1 MVSNVN
7 FVPIS
12 DEQREQ
18 AKQQRLV
25 DQEFA
30 RNNLK
35 TSYADQIHWVS
46 LASKYN
52 SKLPLWWKPSSDVK
66 YLRRIAKK
74 ANFDLN
80 LFVDSTG
87 CSNIKEWV
95 GLNSN
100 YTALGVCGPLLEY
113 IDEYFTN
120 PPVFPLEKA
129 SESRIN
135 VAS

>member
-1 MVSNVN
+1 MNN
-7 FVPIS
+7 FTPIT
-12 DEQREQ
+12 DKQREQ

-25 DQEFA
+25 DQEYA

-35 TSYADQIHWVS
+35 TNYVDQNHWVG
-46 LASKYN
+46 LAAKYN
-52 SKLPLWWKPSSDVK
+52 SKLPLWWKPATDVK

-80 LFVDSTG
+80 IFVDSTG

-95 GLNSN
+95 GLNPT
-100 YTALGVCGPLLEY
+100 YTALGVAGPLLEF

-120 PPVFPLEKA
+120 PQVFPVEKVA
-129 SESRIN
+129 ESKTN
-135 VAS
+135 VVS

>member
-1 MVSNVN
+1 MSNAN
-7 FVPIS
+7 FVPMS

-25 DQEFA
+25 DQEYA

-35 TSYADQIHWVS
+35 INYIDQSHWVS

-52 SKLPLWWKPSSDVK
+52 SKLPLWWKPSSDIK

-74 ANFDLN
+74 ANFNLN
-80 LFVDSTG
+80 VFVESTG

-100 YTALGVCGPLLEY
+100 YTALGVAGPLLEF

-120 PPVFPLEKA
+120 PPVFLAEKTL
-129 SESRIN
+129 ESRKD
-135 VAS
+135 VVS

>member
-1 MVSNVN
+1 MNNPN
-7 FVPIS
+7 FAPIT

-18 AKQQRLV
+18 AKQQRLI
-25 DQEFA
+25 DQEYA

-35 TSYADQIHWVS
+35 INYVDQAHWVT
-46 LASKYN
+46 LAAKYN

-74 ANFDLN
+74 ANFDLS

-100 YTALGVCGPLLEY
+100 YTALGVAGTLLEF

-120 PPVFPLEKA
+120 PPVFPAEKT
-129 SESRIN
+129 SESRKK
-135 VAS
+135 VVS

>member
-1 MVSNVN
+1 MSN
-7 FVPIS
+7 FTRIT

-18 AKQQRLV
+18 AKQQRLA
-25 DQEFA
+25 DQEYA

-35 TSYADQIHWVS
+35 INYADQPHWVS

-52 SKLPLWWKPSSDVK
+52 SKLPLWWKPASDVK

-80 LFVDSTG
+80 TFVESTG
-87 CSNIKEWV
+87 CSTIKEWV
-95 GLNSN
+95 NLNSN
-100 YTALGVCGPLLEY
+100 YTALGVAGSLLEF
-113 IDEYFTN
+113 IEEYFTN
-120 PPVFPLEKA
+120 PPVFPVEKT
-129 SESRIN
+129 SGSKKN

>member
-1 MVSNVN
+1 MSNKT
-7 FVPIS
+7 FVPMS
-12 DEQREQ
+12 DEQRER
-18 AKQQRLV
+18 AKRQRLT
-25 DQEFA
+25 DQQFA

-35 TSYADQIHWVS
+35 INYVDQTHWTA

-52 SKLPLWWKPSSDVK
+52 SKLPLWWKPASDVK

-87 CSNIKEWV
+87 CSTIKEWV
-95 GLNSN
+95 NLNSN
-100 YTALGVCGPLLEY
+100 YTALGVVGPLLEF

-120 PPVFPLEKA
+120 PPVFPIEKT
-129 SESRIN
+129 SESRSN
-135 VAS
+135 VVS

>member
-1 MVSNVN
+1 MSN
-7 FVPIS
+7 FTPITE
-12 DEQREQ
+12 EQRQQ

-35 TSYADQIHWVS
+35 INYTDQTHWVS
-46 LASKYN
+46 LAAKYN
-52 SKLPLWWKPSSDVK
+52 SKLPLWWKSASDVK

-80 LFVDSTG
+80 IFVESTG

-95 GLNSN
+95 NLNPT
-100 YTALGVCGPLLEY
+100 YTALGVAGPLLEF
-113 IDEYFTN
+113 IAEYFTN
-120 PPVFPLEKA
+120 PPVFPVENVA
-129 SESRIN
+129 ESRKN
-135 VAS
+135 VVS

>member
-1 MVSNVN
+1 MSNAN
-7 FVPIS
+7 FVPMS
-12 DEQREQ
+12 DQQREE

-25 DQEFA
+25 DQEYA

-35 TSYADQIHWVS
+35 INYIDQPHWVS

-52 SKLPLWWKPSSDVK
+52 CKLPLWWKPSIDVK

-80 LFVDSTG
+80 IFVDSTG

-95 GLNSN
+95 GLNPN
-100 YTALGVCGPLLEY
+100 YTAVGVAGPLLEF
-113 IDEYFTN
+113 IEEYFTN
-120 PPVFPLEKA
+120 PPVFPVEKT
-129 SESRIN
+129 SESKLN
-135 VAS
+135 VVS

>member
-1 MVSNVN
+1 MNNPN
-7 FVPIS
+7 FAPIT

-18 AKQQRLV
+18 AKQQRLI
-25 DQEFA
+25 DQEYA

-35 TSYADQIHWVS
+35 INYVDQPHWVT
-46 LASKYN
+46 LAAKYN
-52 SKLPLWWKPSSDVK
+52 SKLPGWWYPSSDIK

-95 GLNSN
+95 NLNSN
-100 YTALGVCGPLLEY
+100 YTALGAAGSLLEY

-120 PPVFPLEKA
+120 PPVFPVEKT
-129 SESRIN
+129 SESRKK
-135 VAS
+135 VVS